1 MKFTTRNANQL
12 LDNNLFVKTVTKVS
26 KKTDRQQSSAGDSI
40 GWERRLTRLEATQLT
55 GAEVKLLFDRMAD
68 QIDMLAEQID
78 RRFDWL
84 EARCDR
90 LESRCQDLDRQI
102 DLANAKLPD
111 RVSRSND

>member
-1 MKFTTRNANQL
+1 MKFTNRNTNQL

-26 KKTDRQQSSAGDSI
+26 KKTDRQQYLEQDLTI
-40 GWERRLTRLEATQLT
+40 LDRRLTRLEATQLT

-90 LESRCQDLDRQI
+90 LESRCQELDRQI

>member
-1 MKFTTRNANQL
+1 
-12 LDNNLFVKTVTKVS
+12 VTKVS
-26 KKTDRQQSSAGDSI
+26 KKTNRQQSLERDSI

-55 GAEVKLLFDRMAD
+55 GTEVKLLFDRMAD
-68 QIDMLAEQID
+68 QIDMLTEQID

-90 LESRCQDLDRQI
+90 LEARCQELDRQL